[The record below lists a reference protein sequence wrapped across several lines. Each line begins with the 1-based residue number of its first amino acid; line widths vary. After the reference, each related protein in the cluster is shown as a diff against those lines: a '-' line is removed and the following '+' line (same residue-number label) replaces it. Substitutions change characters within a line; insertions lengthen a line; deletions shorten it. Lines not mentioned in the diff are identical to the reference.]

1 MFKINESIIVIQA
14 EATSPNRTNVVFWSH
29 DRGTAKLRMKLVRK
43 NGIPQSLPEGTTVPI
58 RLIFKSATAEGGYG
72 KHDYLATIEDRVNGI
87 VSIVLEDNI
96 LGYVG
101 KVEGSVYID
110 FPNDRSLDTAGR
122 FTFYIKRSPI
132 DDSTP
137 ELEDYYF
144 NGFSQTIDK
153 IEKILA
159 DGKQEIEQ
167 KITESETQIDGK
179 LKETSNKITKA
190 NQDVATINTNIDKA
204 NDRIDQTNQQISD
217 LGKLK
222 KMYSNSID
230 FGDYDYSGNPN
241 LSAKLNASS
250 FSSGTGATVADDND
264 EIVFTLDGTNQL
276 SKYTLRTQTPL
287 VEGKQYTI
295 SCEIMLE
302 TGFTG
307 DPSGIKLLHSYLP
320 GGITTLQTDTVPKNE
335 LNKWQKLIG
344 TRTVTYG
351 SSLPNEWY
359 PVFKDIRNLKPSGKV
374 RVRNIKIE
382 EGSTATPYQPN
393 LLVEPY
399 NMCREYPN
407 ENIADPKVKFPIES
421 GDYPIYQGYTEEE
434 LMIGQTYTI
443 TLKGT
448 KPASQTF
455 VAYNHWTARL
465 GELKPVDGLTDVWSL
480 TFTPTNVVAM
490 PKLFRVYQ
498 YPQSTAG
505 ACQIDW
511 LKIEKG
517 NTRTPNISQFKY
529 FGEGLKDS
537 NSPTDYSWDIM
548 PEYTEKALTNTLNL
562 TDPQT
567 ALGLKNFK
575 DGAQIDGVDVATVK
589 NLGSVLQS
597 GSGLTTIQSDK
608 QSAFD
613 EFSYEFERIG
623 DRVFFHARVK
633 TNSTTAVASHVNLLE
648 IPLGFQFPIGWTIV
662 GIPLSV
668 VQWTTPQGEISALV
682 ITDSNGKQVVKFATN
697 RVGNHYI
704 SGEWRTA
711 DSYPKTK

>member
-1 MFKINESIIVIQA
+1 MASSLYNLALDFSKELNYTKAIMARQGDKGITVTVKPFLNGLQMDTSGGTFTLKGTTPSNRYVDNV
-14 EATSPNRTNVVFWSH
+14 ATSVTSEEVTF
-29 DRGTAKLRMKLVRK
+29 
-43 NGIPQSLPEGTTVPI
+43 
-58 RLIFKSATAEGGYG
+58 
-72 KHDYLATIEDRVNGI
+72 
-87 VSIVLEDNI
+87 
-96 LGYVG
+96 
-101 KVEGSVYID
+101 
-110 FPNDRSLDTAGR
+110 SLDGTFMSEAGYYKHCYVEYR
-122 FTFYIKRSPI
+122 KDNQILTTQDIIFFSLGVSDISQGQADEYVSQLEELIRKYNETFDAFMAEIKGRV
-132 DDSTP
+132 DS
-137 ELEDYYF
+137 L
-144 NGFSQTIDK
+144 
-153 IEKILA
+153 
-159 DGKQEIEQ
+159 
-167 KITESETQIDGK
+167 
-179 LKETSNKITKA
+179 
-190 NQDVATINTNIDKA
+190 
-204 NDRIDQTNQQISD
+204 NQQITD
-217 LGKLK
+217 LTGQAKTLQDKLDALK
-222 KMYSNSID
+222 EEISKLGNLQVMYSNSID
-230 FGDYDYSGNPN
+230 FGNYDYSGNPN
-241 LSAKLNASS
+241 LMANINADS
-250 FSSGTGATVADDND
+250 FSQGSGALSVVDDGD
-264 EIVFTLDGTNQL
+264 EVVITLDPNHKLEIFKAKSQPALVVGKT
-276 SKYTLRTQTPL
+276 YTMS
-287 VEGKQYTI
+287 V
-295 SCEIMLE
+295 EIMLE
-302 TGFTG
+302 DDFTG
-307 DPSGIKLLHSYLP
+307 DPSNISLRYIKMPSWLTALYTP
-320 GGITTLQTDTVPKNE
+320 YTLTNTKGV
-335 LNKWQKLIG
+335 WQKL
-344 TRTVTYG
+344 TVTAKMTTAIDNAE
-351 SSLPNEWY
+351 SWFIMLQNKDANNSL
-359 PVFKDIRNLKPSGKV
+359 SGKL
-374 RVRNIKIE
+374 RLRHAKLE
-382 EGSTATPYQPN
+382 EGSTATPFQPN
-393 LLVEPY
+393 LLAEPY

-421 GDYPIYQGYTEEE
+421 GDHQIYQGYTEEE

-498 YPQSTAG
+498 YPQSTVG
-505 ACQIDW
+505 ACRIDW

-517 NTRTPNISQFKY
+517 DTRTPNISEYKY

-537 NSPTDYSWDIM
+537 NNPNDYSWDITT
-548 PEYTEKALTNTLNL
+548 EYTEKALTNTLNL

-633 TNSTTAVASHVNLLE
+633 TNSKTAAASHVNLLE
-648 IPLGFQFPIGWTIV
+648 IPLGFQFPIGWTII

-668 VQWTTPQGEISALV
+668 VQWTIPQGEISALV

-711 DSYPKTK
+711 DSYPETK